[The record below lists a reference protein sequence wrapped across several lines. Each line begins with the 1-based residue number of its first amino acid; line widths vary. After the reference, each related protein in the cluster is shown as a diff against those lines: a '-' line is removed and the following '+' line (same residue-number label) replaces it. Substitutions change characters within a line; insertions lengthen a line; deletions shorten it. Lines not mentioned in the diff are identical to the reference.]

1 MGKKTYLY
9 DSFAQI
15 KFKSKGGK
23 VVFKIIRR
31 LNREQATNLRYL
43 GLKLWPYNQKKQY
56 WKNFEYT
63 AVYLRAIEN
72 SLAAI

>member
-43 GLKLWPYNQKKQY
+43 GETLALQSEETVLKE
-56 WKNFEYT
+56 F
-63 AVYLRAIEN
+63 
-72 SLAAI
+72 